1 MAEIIRPRYEIG
13 ISQDLEMS
21 VLRGMGQASLCISQ

>member
-21 VLRGMGQASLCISQ
+21 VLRGASLND